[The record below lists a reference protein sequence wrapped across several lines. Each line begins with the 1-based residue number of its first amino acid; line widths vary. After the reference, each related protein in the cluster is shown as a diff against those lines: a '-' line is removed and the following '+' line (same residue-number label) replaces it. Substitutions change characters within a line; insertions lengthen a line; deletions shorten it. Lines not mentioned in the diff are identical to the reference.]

1 MHLLGIGEKNMFAIK
16 HVISVI
22 FSLKT
27 TSPILFTRNP
37 PTNWIGIFLNYILQQ
52 NK

>member
-1 MHLLGIGEKNMFAIK
+1 MHLLGIGEKIMFAIK

-27 TSPILFTRNP
+27 TSPIFFSAFYSL
-37 PTNWIGIFLNYILQQ
+37 GIHLQTGLEFF
-52 NK
+52 